1 MTGPT
6 RTRSF
11 LRALRRSKG
20 SGVLDYL
27 ALVLSGLVHPDLLRS
42 GATPEEGRS
51 LLPGD
56 ELVLHPMWEA
66 TRGITIDAPI
76 DEVWPWVAQMGYGRA
91 GWYGWNPL
99 EGADTGVD
107 RLLGVDEPSEGDV
120 WLDGP
125 GCDETKGAWVVK
137 FVDKRRT
144 LVLYTMRDPV
154 NGRELQPEASHRPWI
169 QSGWSFHLLPT
180 STGSTRLLVRTRVI
194 VRPRWALLPL
204 KWMGGGDTV
213 MQRRLLIGIKMRS
226 EAASSTHPISR
237 LAQI

>member
-20 SGVLDYL
+20 SGVFDYL

-42 GATPEEGRS
+42 EATPEEGRRG
-51 LLPGD
+51 LPGD
-56 ELVLHPMWEA
+56 ELVLHPMLEA
-66 TRGITIDAPI
+66 TRAITINTPI
-76 DEVWPWVAQMGYGRA
+76 DDVWPWVAQMGYGRA

-107 RLLGVDEPSEGDV
+107 RLLALQEPSEGDV

-137 FVDKRRT
+137 TVDKPHT

-154 NGRELQPEASHRPWI
+154 NGRELQPGTSQRPWI

-180 STGSTRLLVRTRVI
+180 STEGTRLLARTRVD

-226 EAASSTHPISR
+226 ETASWTEPISS
-237 LAQI
+237 AGKM